1 MAVSLV
7 NQHCLSEGPNVLW
20 GVEAGRV
27 LERVHRGA
35 EVNFKEQGEFHQVE
49 EGWETEGIQD
59 VEPSSKSNMYKET
72 MGM

>member
-20 GVEAGRV
+20 GVGAGRV

-35 EVNFKEQGEFHQVE
+35 EVNFKE
-49 EGWETEGIQD
+49 
-59 VEPSSKSNMYKET
+59 
-72 MGM
+72 